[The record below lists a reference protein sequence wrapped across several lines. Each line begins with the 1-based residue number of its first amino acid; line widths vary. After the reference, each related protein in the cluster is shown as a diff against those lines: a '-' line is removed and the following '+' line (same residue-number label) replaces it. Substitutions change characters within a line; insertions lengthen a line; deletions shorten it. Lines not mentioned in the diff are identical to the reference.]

1 MTACS
6 CKVGSIRIEVDGSK
20 HDGIYNF
27 LAKGLGDTI
36 RCVFVGGVFDTS
48 VFTVPRF
55 HWHGG
60 GGVGGGCVCVNGYTL
75 VVVDDLNVRS
85 GYTTGDWPCHGWL

>member
-6 CKVGSIRIEVDGSK
+6 CNVGSIRIEVAGSK

-36 RCVFVGGVFDTS
+36 RCVHGLALMGAGVLERNAKGGVAASRDAVYLCVS
-48 VFTVPRF
+48 VRRK
-55 HWHGG
+55 
-60 GGVGGGCVCVNGYTL
+60 L
-75 VVVDDLNVRS
+75 
-85 GYTTGDWPCHGWL
+85 

>member
-36 RCVFVGGVFDTS
+36 RCVCARV
-48 VFTVPRF
+48 R
-55 HWHGG
+55 
-60 GGVGGGCVCVNGYTL
+60 VCAFL
-75 VVVDDLNVRS
+75 VVGEHS
-85 GYTTGDWPCHGWL
+85 AP